1 MEAFSGSW
9 YEKQQNANQQ
19 AAQTAALDQT
29 VRVAVPTFT
38 PPTTATVTG
47 GYGNALMAP
56 PAWLNQPLNVNVNV
70 KVQDGQ
76 VKDLVRSEV
85 EANDNRN
92 FNMLMQGGPN

>member
-1 MEAFSGSW
+1 
-9 YEKQQNANQQ
+9 
-19 AAQTAALDQT
+19 
-29 VRVAVPTFT
+29 
-38 PPTTATVTG
+38 
-47 GYGNALMAP
+47 MAP